1 MLSVKKQEIIRKIEA
16 NIERGE
22 IVNGTY
28 SWAKITSGK
37 QTLKIY
43 ADRSSVD
50 GGKGSVILKYDNKK
64 NKHGVEYRGSNKQS
78 NARYYNLSV
87 LGWGS
92 LSEHQL
98 LAVALIPGASEK
110 LCSEVEKY
118 DINHKTIYLASI
130 VARREY
136 KKYDVDRTYA
146 INSGDDELLEAL
158 KKEKIFTFQPPCDVS
173 DLELC
178 TSSENNSHQGFI
190 NKYGLHNI
198 SISAKDIQSLKNAIK
213 FCSCGCSDDKVN
225 KVVLKIM
232 SIYITYGVDGV
243 KKYIYKKFK
252 VHI

>member
-43 ADRSSVD
+43 ADRKAYD

-87 LGWGS
+87 LGWGN

-98 LAVALIPGASEK
+98 LAVALIPGAVEM
-110 LCSEVEKY
+110 LCCENEKY
-118 DINHKTIYLASI
+118 VINHKTIYSES
-130 VARREY
+130 VKFWEDY
-136 KKYDVDRTYA
+136 KKYRRDFDYA
-146 INSGDDELLEAL
+146 TEWGDDDVLENL
-158 KKEKIFTFQPPCDVS
+158 TLETFQPPCDVS

-178 TSSENNSHQGFI
+178 TSSENNKHGRFI
-190 NKYGLHNI
+190 KEFGLYDI
-198 SISAKDIQSLKNAIK
+198 SISVKDVQSLKNA
-213 FCSCGCSDDKVN
+213 FVYNDVEQVMN
-225 KVVLKIM
+225 
-232 SIYITYGVDGV
+232 IYKTLGVDDV
-243 KKYIYKKFK
+243 KKYIFKKFK